1 MIMCPVLGCGVRSA
15 DRKAARQ
22 HARLHADVQHGLDYL
37 KQYSDAVDRPYE
49 RGSTIQKKTG

>member
-22 HARLHADVQHGLDYL
+22 HARLHADVQHGVDY
-37 KQYSDAVDRPYE
+37 VTWGGTIR
-49 RGSTIQKKTG
+49 RGRSQSSR